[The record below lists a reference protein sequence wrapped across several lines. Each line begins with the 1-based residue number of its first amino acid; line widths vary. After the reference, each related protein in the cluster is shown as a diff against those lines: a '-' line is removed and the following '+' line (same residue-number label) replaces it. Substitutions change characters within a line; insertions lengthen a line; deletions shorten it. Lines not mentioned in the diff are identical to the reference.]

1 MLSRER
7 HHFSIGEAEGEP
19 AALDVRGEAREEPGV
34 HTLRLHVYQL
44 GKPGNGT
51 MRVVTQPGR
60 TIQKMLGG
68 IVGAITHEGL
78 GIDREPRLSRGS
90 EHVAGM
96 EVGGEQ
102 GVVALGLPQ
111 LDEALGAGIDE
122 PGVGPRYYLVPQ
134 VRAGLA
140 APPLRG

>member
-7 HHFSIGEAEGEP
+7 HHLSLGEAEGEP
-19 AALDVRGEAREEPGV
+19 ATLDVRGEAREEPGV

-44 GKPGNGT
+44 GKPGNGPI
-51 MRVVTQPGR
+51 RVVTQPGR

-68 IVGAITHEGL
+68 IEGAITHKRL
-78 GIDREPRLSRGS
+78 GIDGEPRLSRGS

-102 GVVALGLPQ
+102 GIVAAGPPQ
-111 LDEALGAGIDE
+111 LDQALGAGVDE
-122 PGVGPRYYLVPQ
+122 PGVGPR
-134 VRAGLA
+134 
-140 APPLRG
+140 

>member
-7 HHFSIGEAEGEP
+7 HHLSLGEAEGEP
-19 AALDVRGEAREEPGV
+19 AALNVRGEAREEPGV

-44 GKPGNGT
+44 GKPGNGSI
-51 MRVVTQPGR
+51 RVFTQPGR

-68 IVGAITHEGL
+68 IVGAIAHKGL
-78 GIDREPRLSRGS
+78 GIDREPRLPHGS

-102 GVVALGLPQ
+102 RVVAAGLPQ
-111 LDEALGAGIDE
+111 LDEALGAGVDE
-122 PGVGPRYYLVPQ
+122 PGVGPR
-134 VRAGLA
+134 
-140 APPLRG
+140 